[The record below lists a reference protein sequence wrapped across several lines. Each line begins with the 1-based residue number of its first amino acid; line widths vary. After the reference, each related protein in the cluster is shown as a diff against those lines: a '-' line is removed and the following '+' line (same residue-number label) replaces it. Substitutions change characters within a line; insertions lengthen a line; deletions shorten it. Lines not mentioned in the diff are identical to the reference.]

1 MNHFM
6 RIIKA
11 VLPSP
16 WAVSIILYRYLEN
29 SNSIIAMIGS
39 QMDAHNNTYTAKPLA
54 ELVFLIITRKLQ
66 S

>member
-39 QMDAHNNTYTAKPLA
+39 QMDAHNTYTAKPLA
-54 ELVFLIITRKLQ
+54 GLIFLIIAGKSQ
-66 S
+66 SW